1 MSQRSRTMMM
11 AALVVGASISSMMS
25 SGADAKEI
33 SPKAVADLSRYCTTC
48 WRNARVPPDAWEDC
62 TQEVLCRLLGTVP
75 AKSWED
81 LLKGEGEERQEFLRA
96 IDAVK
101 KRQQRAKKHGELPL
115 DVADY
120 RQPIN
125 SKSDLKTDFDPERV
139 SRLAEE
145 KLSPRQQK
153 ILQLVVEGWNVHAIA
168 GEMNMPEARV
178 SDEKYKAIRK
188 LQKHLRADVA

>member
-11 AALVVGASISSMMS
+11 AALVVGASLSSMMGQ
-25 SGADAKEI
+25 GAEAREI

-48 WRNARVPPDAWEDC
+48 WRNARVPPDVWEDC

-75 AKSWED
+75 AKQWED

-101 KRQQRAKKHGELPL
+101 KRQQRAKRHGELPL

-120 RQPIN
+120 RQVSN

-153 ILQLVVEGWNVHAIA
+153 ILQLFVEGWNVNAIA
-168 GEMNMPEARV
+168 GELNLPEARV

-188 LQKHLRADVA
+188 LQKHLRES